1 MRFDRLSTLSIPI
14 SFENRSCWKKMG
26 DKSKELRQKIS
37 HAETRFRNGF
47 EQIVSLSRHLDLLQ
61 SKYNQALK
69 AQQRSFRFTYRIQ
82 LSVIEGVRNMFL
94 EYTAKKA
101 DELSLLQAELLEQY
115 ELTSSDDDLSDYE
128 DDDYDG
134 RSDSDMMIGDDSD
147 TDVEMR

>member
-1 MRFDRLSTLSIPI
+1 
-14 SFENRSCWKKMG
+14 MG

-37 HAETRFRNGF
+37 HAETRFRNGL